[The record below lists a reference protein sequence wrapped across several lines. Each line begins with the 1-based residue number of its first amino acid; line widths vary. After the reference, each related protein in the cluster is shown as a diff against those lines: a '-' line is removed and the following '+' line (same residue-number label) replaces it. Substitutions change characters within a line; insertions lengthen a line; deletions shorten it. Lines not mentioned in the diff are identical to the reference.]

1 MTTSRRWYTEPETFI
16 ALAALIVSISA
27 VAVGLYEAALQRH
40 HDRAEVWPHP
50 EIEVFTKL
58 TGAEIVLE
66 NTGIGPAIVH
76 AVVVTVDVRPQHNW
90 REVLRR
96 LNGTEPLPFSNYS
109 TVQHGLRPGDRL
121 PMLDVPVAD
130 VPRDFWK
137 SIARVGVS
145 ICYSSVFDQY
155 WVVESKGLGG
165 PIVRRDTQA
174 CAAQADSVDF

>member
-1 MTTSRRWYTEPETFI
+1 MTTSRRWYAEPETFI
-16 ALAALIVSISA
+16 ALAALVVSVSA

-50 EIEVFTKL
+50 EIEVFTKS

-76 AVVVTVDVRPQHNW
+76 SVVVSVDGRPQHNW
-90 REVLRR
+90 REVLRL
-96 LNGTEPLPFSNYS
+96 LNGAEPLPFSNYS

-121 PMLDVPVAD
+121 PMLDIPVGD

-137 SIARVGVS
+137 SIARVGVN

-165 PIVRRDTQA
+165 PTVRREMPA
-174 CAAQADSVDF
+174 CPAQADSVDF